1 MPFLN
6 TDCAHV
12 VSNGATWAFGGGP
25 MGNAG
30 IPTARSNNAPMTSFA
45 QTIGASQTGTPLDL
59 S

>member
-1 MPFLN
+1 MQFRN
-6 TDCAHV
+6 TDCAYA
-12 VSNGATWAFGGGP
+12 VSNGTTWAFGGSP

-30 IPTARSNNAPMTSFA
+30 IATARSNNVPMTSFA